1 MKLKATLLGLV
12 GQIFLT
18 GFLLAQSDRATMTG
32 TVTDSSGGVIPD
44 VSVIAINVDTTVETS
59 GATNDVGLFRILNLP
74 VGQYR
79 LSFKKDGFQTLERTG
94 ITLTVSQV
102 AEINVTMK
110 VGAVAQLVEVKAEA
124 PVLQSQTNDMGSTM
138 SLQTYRALPLSID
151 GGRDIMAFAF
161 AVTPGVEGNSWTT
174 YIAGTQAFSNEVLID
189 GTLAQ
194 ESETGQLL
202 ESEPP
207 MEAVQEFRVD
217 TGGMSGQRAMYTA
230 GGTFSFIM
238 KSGTNQFHGSAVT
251 LWQNEALNANSWMN
265 NYYGK
270 SRPSSRHKDYAFSA
284 GGPIIK
290 NKTFVFGAFE
300 QYRKADYT
308 AGSSDRTVPTPDFLN
323 GDFSALLKSPLCT
336 QSDGSVNTDCSKVG
350 ATPINV
356 QNTGGQTVQ
365 LVQGMIFDPANPGQ
379 VFPGN
384 AIPTTRFSNV
394 AQQIIPLY
402 QQYYKPLGSLPIHN
416 NAATVSNNPWFHQ
429 TQFSVKVDHNFS
441 EKNRLAS
448 SYIWTARPRI
458 LVDSGGIWSTLDPDG
473 GPLAKSR
480 LQKITDHKFRLSDSY
495 NFTPN
500 LLNVTAF
507 TVEHFRNPSLA
518 RAASGDWPSKLGFG
532 DTGAGNFPEIDFGGD
547 SSHTVN
553 GFWEDPIG
561 FSSKGFY
568 TSNVLVGDET
578 LTWIKGRHTITFGGE
593 IRAFQINSHGGNGTL
608 NFDFSNN
615 QTGAPTESYASQVG
629 FGFASFLLG
638 DVSNASMGSPYD
650 LYGRRKSLSI
660 FAEDSFKV
668 NSKFTLNYGLNWNQT
683 YPFHEK
689 YGHWANFDGSLV
701 DSTTGMR
708 GQVAYLSDGAGTF
721 EGSTR
726 WGDFAPHIG
735 FAYKVSNRIVARAAY
750 AMFHVPIG
758 IDYWSG
764 VPYGFA
770 PGYFP
775 TNNVPQTQ
783 DFSPAF
789 NWDNGY
795 PGQSVSGTLD
805 PNFITTGGM
814 TSISPDALRPGITN
828 QWNAGVEFELTP
840 NTRLSVNYLGTRG
853 THLHDGTLQQNAAPN
868 SALSALLKS
877 GHEWDWV
884 WDEASAAAAGVPYPY
899 EGFSNFSFGA
909 LYPYPQLAANWAYL
923 FYVGSPKGRSQY
935 DSFQAEVVQRT
946 SHGLTAD
953 MSYTLSHQRSTGAFD
968 YGTRGSNFQETWVS
982 DSWLQDLS
990 DLSWAANNIQPF
1002 NQSIVKGYILY
1013 VLPLGNGRHFLSGR
1027 GRVVNAIVGDWT
1039 LGTTLYYSTG
1049 TPLSVYSWQ
1058 WYPGPAWGANGVPS
1072 TVYSNVASGADLGR
1086 HFDGARF
1093 GDPDN
1098 PYFNP
1103 AGFTDPGYG
1112 NFGNSGPY
1120 VAGLNGFGNASE
1132 NLAVYK
1138 DFKIKERMKLQIRGE
1153 FFNVFNRHHFD
1164 NPSTTLNSTLGQVY
1178 SAGGAPRVGQL
1189 GARFEW

>member
-1 MKLKATLLGLV
+1 MISKRIWVGLLAQLL
-12 GQIFLT
+12 FA
-18 GFLLAQSDRATMTG
+18 GFLCAQSDRATMTG
-32 TVTDSSGGVIPD
+32 TVTDTSGAVIPG
-44 VSVIAINVDTTVETS
+44 VAVIATNVDTKVETP
-59 GATNDVGLFRILNLP
+59 GTTNDIGLFRILNLQ
-74 VGQYR
+74 VGHYS
-79 LSFKKDGFQTLERTG
+79 LSFRKDGFQTLDRTG
-94 ITLTVSQV
+94 ITLTISQV
-102 AEINVTMK
+102 AEIDVTMK
-110 VGAVAQLVEVKAEA
+110 VGAVAQTVEVNAQA
-124 PVLQSQTNDMGSTM
+124 PVLQSQTSDTGGTM
-138 SLQTYRALPLSID
+138 TLQAYRALPLSID

-174 YIAGTQAFSNEVLID
+174 YISGTQAFSNEVLID

-238 KSGTNQFHGSAVT
+238 KSGTNQLHGSAVT
-251 LWQNEALNANSWMN
+251 LWQNEALNANSWTN
-265 NYYGK
+265 NYYGT

-323 GDFSALLKSPLCT
+323 GDFSALLGAPILD
-336 QSDGSVNTDCSKVG
+336 SDGN
-350 ATPINV
+350 PINV
-356 QNTGGQTVQ
+356 QNTDGQTVQ
-365 LVQGMIFDPANPGQ
+365 LVQGMIFDPNHAGQ

-384 AIPTTRFSNV
+384 VIPTSSFSNV
-394 AQQIIPLY
+394 AQQVIPLY
-402 QQYYKPLGSLPIHN
+402 QQYYKPLGTALTN
-416 NAATVSNNPWFHQ
+416 NDAATVSNNPWFHQ
-429 TQFSVKVDHNFS
+429 TQFSVKVDHNIS

-458 LVDSGGIWSTLDPDG
+458 LVDAGGIWSTMDPDG

-480 LQKITDHKFRLSDSY
+480 LQKISDHKFRLSDSY
-495 NFTPN
+495 NITPN
-500 LLNVTAF
+500 VLNVLAF
-507 TVEHFRNPSLA
+507 TAEHFRNPSLA
-518 RAASGDWPSKLGFG
+518 QAASGDWPSKLGFG
-532 DTGAGNFPEIDFGGD
+532 DTGAGNFPEIDFGN
-547 SSHTVN
+547 TVN

-561 FSSKGFY
+561 YSSKGFY

-593 IRAFQINSHGGNGTL
+593 LRAFQINSHGGSGTL
-608 NFDFSNN
+608 NFNFSNN
-615 QTGAPTESYASQVG
+615 QTGAPTASYASQVG

-638 DVSNASMGSPYD
+638 DVASASMGSPYD
-650 LYGRRKSLSI
+650 LYGRRKSLSV

-668 NSKFTLNYGLNWNQT
+668 NSRFTLNYGLNWNQT

-689 YGHWANFDGSLV
+689 YGHWANFDGSLK
-701 DSTTGMR
+701 DPTTGMP
-708 GQVAYLSDGAGTF
+708 GQVAYLSNGSQTF

-726 WGDFAPHIG
+726 WSDFAPHIG

-750 AMFHVPIG
+750 AMFYVPIG

-795 PGQSVSGTLD
+795 PGQPVSGTFG
-805 PNFITTGGM
+805 PNYITTQGM
-814 TSISPDALRPGITN
+814 TSISPDTLRPGITN
-828 QWNAGVEFELTP
+828 QWNAGMEFELTP
-840 NTRLSVNYLGTRG
+840 NTRLSLNYLGTRG
-853 THLHDGTLQQNAAPN
+853 THLHDGTLEQNAAQN
-868 SALSALLKS
+868 SALSSLLKS

-899 EGFSNFSFGA
+899 EGFSNFSFAA

-923 FYVGSPKGRSQY
+923 FYVGSPRGRSQY
-935 DSFQAEVVQRT
+935 DSFQAEVVQRL

-953 MSYTLSHQRSTGAFD
+953 MSYTFSHQRSTGAFD

-990 DLSWAANNIQPF
+990 DLSWAANNIQPY

-1013 VLPLGNGRHFLSGR
+1013 TLPFGNGRRFLSSPS
-1027 GRVVNAIVGDWT
+1027 RVVNAIVGDWT

-1049 TPLSVYSWQ
+1049 TPLSVYSYQ
-1058 WYPGPAWGANGVPS
+1058 WYPGPAWGAFGIPS
-1072 TVYSNVASGADLGR
+1072 TIYSNVASGADLSR
-1086 HFDGARF
+1086 HFDGATF
-1093 GDPDN
+1093 NPDN
-1098 PYFNP
+1098 HADPGNNYFSP
-1103 AGFTDPGYG
+1103 AGFSDPGYG
-1112 NFGNSGPY
+1112 NFGDSGPY

-1132 NLAVYK
+1132 NLAIYK
-1138 DFKIKERMKLQIRGE
+1138 DFRIKERMKLQIRAE
-1153 FFNVFNRHHFD
+1153 FFNVFNRHYFD
-1164 NPSTTLNSTLGQVY
+1164 NPNNSLGSPYFGNVV
-1178 SAGGAPRVGQL
+1178 AVGGSPRVGQL